1 MDALELHWRR
11 YFQAAVVGPSLTAVT
26 ITQVHSQCS
35 TLQGNY
41 SSQQNSDHEIAAD
54 RLQGSITTPIKHPL
68 PLAFY
73 TL

>member
-11 YFQAAVVGPSLTAVT
+11 YFPAAVVGPSSTAVT
-26 ITQVHSQCS
+26 ITHVQSQCS
-35 TLQGNY
+35 TLQGNN
-41 SSQQNSDHEIAAD
+41 SSQQNSDPEITAD
-54 RLQGSITTPIKHPL
+54 RLQGSITTPIQHPL